1 MSRAGRHVGV
11 LLKDFSYPLERSQR
25 RIRHGIS
32 DGVIRPGPTPFRP
45 HEVVLA
51 GPDKHHRPLDIL
63 LRSDL
68 LEDRAIGERNEAGKV
83 VLQAGDIA
91 VSPAAVNHV
100 ILAIGIAEYRLVD
113 G

>member
-11 LLKDFSYPLERSQR
+11 LLKDFAYPLERPQR
-25 RIRHGIS
+25 RIRYGIS

-51 GPDKHHRPLDIL
+51 CPDKHHRPLDIL
-63 LRSDL
+63 FRSDL
-68 LEDRAIGERNEAGKV
+68 LENRAIGERNEAAKV
-83 VLQAGDIA
+83 VLQTGNIA

-100 ILAIGIAEYRLVD
+100 ILTIGMV
-113 G
+113 